1 MAHLC
6 YTTSYFIASILLK
19 TEVWVFGDQ
28 VSRPQKIRVLH
39 VFYNLWQVGLPLWAS
54 VSSFLRGVLEVT
66 VATISVVSM
75 DQVLC

>member
-6 YTTSYFIASILLK
+6 YTTSYFIASIHLR
-19 TEVWVFGDQ
+19 TEVWIFGDQ
-28 VSRPQKIRVLH
+28 ALGHTVLH

-66 VATISVVSM
+66 VATVAVVST
-75 DQVLC
+75 DQVRC